1 MRAPNFWI
9 GHFFYIPAVI
19 DTFLHEVKSRSE
31 RFQLSEMTI
40 GWLPKLGN
48 EKIFIF
54 YISNVG
60 LVPTDI
66 AYDIAV
72 HCDQIP
78 PNPSAQFAFPKKIF
92 KLEVRAV

>member
-1 MRAPNFWI
+1 MRASNFWI
-9 GHFFYIPAVI
+9 GHFFHSKEGI

-40 GWLPKLGN
+40 GRLPRLGN
-48 EKIFIF
+48 EKNFIF

-92 KLEVRAV
+92 KLEVRTV